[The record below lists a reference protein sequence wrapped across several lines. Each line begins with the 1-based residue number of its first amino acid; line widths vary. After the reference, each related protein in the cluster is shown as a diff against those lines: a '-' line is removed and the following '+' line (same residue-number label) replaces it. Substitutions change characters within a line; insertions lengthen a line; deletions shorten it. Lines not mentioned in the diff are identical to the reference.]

1 MRMIETVRVV
11 IERMPCPLEV
21 MLVGVRRYAAHPLS
35 LRHIEAVMAERGVPV
50 DHATVHRW
58 NRRAA
63 TWSR

>member
-1 MRMIETVRVV
+1 MRMSEALPMVM
-11 IERMPCPLEV
+11 ERMPCPLEV

-50 DHATVHRW
+50 DHATVHQW